1 VSTGALKSLTVQNLR
16 GSVTPFSLTF
26 EKGKK
31 LTIVYGENATGKSTI
46 CDAFDFIG
54 RGVVGS
60 LDGRGLGT
68 TASYWPSIG
77 KNASEISVTIDTSDG
92 ECCATAVKGEVV
104 VLPAAKRPRVAVL
117 RRAQLVELLEATA
130 AKRYEAVQH
139 FIDVSHIEN
148 AEAALRSAI
157 KDLRFGRDSAV
168 TRIDEN
174 QKIIGS
180 FWQTAGAIGG
190 SPLSWAEQAAG
201 SNPGDIDAKIDA
213 LGDVRTLYTRI
224 SETAGKFASAATDAR
239 TAHDVAAAAGVR
251 LEELSGAVAADSL
264 TIMAILQAA
273 QQHLDGQHDP
283 KVCPLCESADKVE
296 GLVARVD
303 RRLETL
309 SALRTASA
317 DATSKRNGAIRADDR
332 LAAIRTEALEYAT
345 DFDTGMK
352 NIFWPASVP
361 LPLAA
366 PSADPTLW
374 PAWLKETDDLSDKW
388 RAAEVGLQDHKKFLT
403 TLKAALATLLE
414 NLTIQQELDALLP
427 KMERALAI
435 VEQERRKFTDAVLTK
450 IAEDVGILYEGVHPG
465 EGLDKISLELD
476 PKRRASLA
484 IGASF
489 CGSDNIPPQ
498 AYFSD
503 SHLDT
508 LGLCIFLALAAHDS
522 VGETILVLDDV
533 VASMDEPHVDR
544 LIELLYRETTKFRH
558 CIVTTHY
565 KPWKEKYRWGQ
576 LRSGDCHFVELTKWS
591 ASDGMKLIR
600 SMPELERLRT
610 MLEDP
615 SPDLQGIVAKA
626 AVILEAALDFLTLLY
641 GCHIPRKAVGGYTI
655 GELLPAVDRK
665 LRKALMIEIQ
675 SVDGDGSST
684 YIAHLLESRL
694 DELDSIM
701 QLRNIVGAHYNEASF
716 SLPDADALRF
726 GTQVLQFVEL
736 LTDETVGWPK
746 NGKSGQYWATSGETR
761 RLHPLKRPS

>member
-16 GSVTPFSLTF
+16 GSVTPFLLRF

-46 CDAFDFIG
+46 CDALDFIG
-54 RGVVGS
+54 RGEVGS
-60 LDGRGLGT
+60 LDGRGLGK

-92 ECCATAVKGEVV
+92 ECCATALKGEVI

-148 AEAALRSAI
+148 AEAALRSAL
-157 KDLRFGRDSAV
+157 KDLRLGRDSAV
-168 TRIDEN
+168 TRIDAN
-174 QKIIGS
+174 QE
-180 FWQTAGAIGG
+180 AVRN
-190 SPLSWAEQAAG
+190 SWEAAG
-201 SNPGDIDAKIDA
+201 SSGDDPLAWAEHVSGSDADELDGEIDA
-213 LGDVRTLYTRI
+213 LATLRSLYGHI
-224 SETAGKFASAATDAR
+224 AETAEKFASAAADVIV
-239 TAHDVAAAAGVR
+239 AHDVATAAGVR
-251 LEELSGAVAADSL
+251 LEELSSAVAVDSL

-273 QQHLDGQHDP
+273 KKHLDDHREP
-283 KVCPLCESADKVE
+283 KICPLCESADKIE
-296 GLVARVD
+296 GLAARVD
-303 RRLETL
+303 RRLEAL
-309 SALRTASA
+309 SVLRTASA
-317 DATSKRNGAIRADDR
+317 DATSKRNDATRADER
-332 LAAIRTEALEYAT
+332 LAVIRKEALGYAT
-345 DFDTGMK
+345 GFETGMK
-352 NIFWPASVP
+352 NISWPTGVP
-361 LPLAA
+361 LPLVA
-366 PSADPTLW
+366 PSTEPTLW
-374 PAWLKETDDLSDKW
+374 PAWLKETDSLSDKW
-388 RAAEVGLQDHKKFLT
+388 RTAEAGLQDHKKFLT
-403 TLKAALATLLE
+403 VLKAAVATLLE
-414 NLTIQQELDALLP
+414 NVKIQQELDALMP
-427 KMERALAI
+427 KMERALEI
-435 VEQERRKFTDAVLTK
+435 VEQERRELTDAVLAK
-450 IAEDVGILYEGVHPG
+450 IAEDVGVLYEGVHPG

-476 PKRRASLA
+476 PKKRASLA

-489 CGSDNIPPQ
+489 CGSNNIPPQ

-591 ASDGMKLIR
+591 ASDGLKLIR

-610 MLEDP
+610 MLGDP

-626 AVILEAALDFLTLLY
+626 GVILEAALDFLTLLY
-641 GCHIPRKAVGGYTI
+641 GCNIPRRAVGGYTI
-655 GELLPAVDRK
+655 GELLPAVDHK
-665 LRKALMIEIQ
+665 LRKSLI
-675 SVDGDGSST
+675 VDVRSSDGNGSST
-684 YIAHLLESRL
+684 YISHALEARL
-694 DELDSIM
+694 GELDTIM
-701 QLRNIVGAHYNEASF
+701 QVRNAVGAHYNEASF
-716 SLPDADALRF
+716 SLPDADALHF
-726 GTQVLQFVEL
+726 GKQVLQFVEL
-736 LTDETVGWPK
+736 LSDEAVGWPK
-746 NGKSGQYWATSGETR
+746 NGSSGQYWATSGETR